1 MEQVC
6 SIKNKILLKIENL
19 SKHFGPLKVISD
31 ISFEL
36 LEGESIALLGP
47 SGCGK
52 TTLIRIMAGL
62 VHDFQGKVELYA
74 ERIGYVFQ
82 EPRLIPWKNVLE
94 NLKFVVE
101 DEEKIHQILESLRID
116 DFANYM
122 PSKLSGGMR
131 QRVNL
136 ARALLV
142 NPQLLLL
149 DEPFASLDVHL
160 KISIISDI
168 IQKRKEACFSMV
180 VVTHDVREALLLS
193 DKIYLLSDKPSRIL
207 ETIDVSRIPK
217 DISNSEFLS
226 AESEILSKIMRR
238 WSV

>member
-1 MEQVC
+1 MEQIC
-6 SIKNKILLKIENL
+6 SIKSNRLLKIENL

-31 ISFEL
+31 ISLEL

-52 TTLIRIMAGL
+52 TTLIRIIAGL
-62 VHDFQGKVELYA
+62 VHDFQGKVELNV

-82 EPRLIPWKNVLE
+82 EPRLIPWKTVID

-101 DEEKIHQILESLRID
+101 DEEKIYQILESLRIN
-116 DFANYM
+116 DFAHYM

-142 NPQLLLL
+142 DPQLLLL

-168 IQKRKEACFSMV
+168 VQKRIEKSFSMI

-207 ETIDVSRIPK
+207 ETMDVSRVPK
-217 DISNSEFLS
+217 DISNPEFLS

>member
-1 MEQVC
+1 M
-6 SIKNKILLKIENL
+6 LLKIENL

>member
-226 AESEILSKIMRR
+226 AEFEILSKIMRR

>member
-1 MEQVC
+1 VEQVC